1 MARPSS
7 HPRLGPAD
15 WIMAGFRALAS
26 GGPSALR
33 IDAMAAE
40 LGATKGSFY
49 WHFKDLPEFRQAMLA
64 AWEQTATTRI
74 TETVANSG
82 LDGKGKLAML
92 AAMVSVDPGPV
103 LGGVGIE
110 PAIRDWAR
118 GDPLARAVQERVDCQ
133 RLADLHGFFA
143 EAGHP
148 DPAAAARTIYAAVI
162 GAEALRLT
170 VGIDM
175 AAELSATLDRL
186 FQPVNAASKG

>member
-1 MARPSS
+1 MVRPSS

-110 PAIRDWAR
+110 PAIREWAR
-118 GDPLARAVQERVDCQ
+118 GDPLARAVQERVDRQ

-148 DPAAAARTIYAAVI
+148 DPTAAARAFYAAVI
-162 GAEALRLT
+162 GLAALRLT
-170 VGIDM
+170 TGADM
-175 AAELSATLDRL
+175 AADLGATLARL
-186 FQPVNAASKG
+186 FQPISAASNG